1 VKLRADGGG
10 ERLDETA
17 SLDGRMKGKPA
28 RYAFAGAGRIIHHI
42 LWQHL
47 RSWPHIIVSKWS
59 FQITRLSQFARGID
73 HGIFSNEARRTDHSP
88 TLPYLGSRTG
98 LVEATGVI
106 EYRLFDSFGDGR

>member
-42 LWQHL
+42 LWHHPRWMSIQVL
-47 RSWPHIIVSKWS
+47 ADEWGRWY
-59 FQITRLSQFARGID
+59 FLDAD
-73 HGIFSNEARRTDHSP
+73 
-88 TLPYLGSRTG
+88 GSRLTG
-98 LVEATGVI
+98 EVVQVGMRA
-106 EYRLFDSFGDGR
+106 RLRGSC